1 MRKVTD
7 GSLITHERL
16 FVRWLLITEPL
27 EDLSIVIQGCV
38 ANDPK
43 QQKAFYEHYFGYC
56 LKVVFRY
63 VYRYETAVDIV
74 NDGFVKIF
82 RSVSKFVATDKEAE
96 QMMLMG
102 WMRTIMIHAAIDHL
116 RKNSFLP
123 EIGSLS
129 EAAWE
134 LADKSGPADK
144 TLLYKELILHIKKLS
159 PAYRAVFNLYVID
172 GFSHQEIAQALGI
185 SVGTSKSNLSK
196 ARMIL
201 QNIIR
206 QNEQGMKHAVS
217 Q

>member
-1 MRKVTD
+1 MQQ
-7 GSLITHERL
+7 
-16 FVRWLLITEPL
+16 LLTTETL

-82 RSVSKFVATDKEAE
+82 RSVSKFVVTDKENT
-96 QMMLMG
+96 QMLLMG

-134 LADKSGPADK
+134 LADKSGPADQ
-144 TLLYKELILHIKKLS
+144 TILYKELILHVKKLS

-196 ARMIL
+196 ARIIL
-201 QNIIR
+201 QNSIR

-217 Q
+217 R

>member
-1 MRKVTD
+1 M
-7 GSLITHERL
+7 
-16 FVRWLLITEPL
+16 

-82 RSVSKFVATDKEAE
+82 RSVSKFVVTDKENT
-96 QMMLMG
+96 QMLLMG

-129 EAAWE
+129 DAAWE
-134 LADKSGPADK
+134 LADNSGPADK
-144 TLLYKELILHIKKLS
+144 TILYKELILHVKKLS

-196 ARMIL
+196 ARIIL
-201 QNIIR
+201 QNSIR
-206 QNEQGMKHAVS
+206 QNEQGIKHAVS
-217 Q
+217 R

>member
-1 MRKVTD
+1 M
-7 GSLITHERL
+7 
-16 FVRWLLITEPL
+16 
-27 EDLSIVIQGCV
+27 IQGCV

-43 QQKAFYEHYFGYC
+43 QQKALYERYFGYC

-82 RSVSKFVATDKEAE
+82 RNFGKFVPADKENL

-102 WMRTIMIHAAIDHL
+102 WMRTIMIHAAIDQL

-123 EIGSLS
+123 EIGSIS
-129 EAAWE
+129 DAAWE
-134 LADKSGPADK
+134 LEDKTGPADK
-144 TLLYKELILHIKKLS
+144 NILYKELILHIKKLS

-172 GFSHQEIAQALGI
+172 GFSHQEIAEKLGI

-196 ARMIL
+196 ARVIL
-201 QNIIR
+201 QNILKT
-206 QNEQGMKHAVS
+206 NEPGMKHAVS

>member
-1 MRKVTD
+1 M
-7 GSLITHERL
+7 
-16 FVRWLLITEPL
+16 
-27 EDLSIVIQGCV
+27 QGCV

-82 RSVSKFVATDKEAE
+82 RNFGKFVPADKENL

-123 EIGSLS
+123 EIGSIS

-134 LADKSGPADK
+134 IEDKTGPADK
-144 TLLYKELILHIKKLS
+144 TVLYKELILYIKKLS

-172 GFSHQEIAQALGI
+172 GFSHQEIAEKLGI

-196 ARMIL
+196 ARLFL
-201 QNIIR
+201 QNLIR

>member
-1 MRKVTD
+1 M
-7 GSLITHERL
+7 
-16 FVRWLLITEPL
+16 
-27 EDLSIVIQGCV
+27 EDLSIVLQGCV
-38 ANDPK
+38 ANNPK

-63 VYRYETAVDIV
+63 VYRYETAVDVV

-82 RSVSKFVATDKEAE
+82 RSFGKFVVADKENV

-102 WMRTIMIHAAIDHL
+102 WMRTIMIHVAIDHL

-129 EAAWE
+129 DAAWGLE
-134 LADKSGPADK
+134 DKTGPADK
-144 TLLYKELILHIKKLS
+144 NILYKELILHIKKLS

-172 GFSHQEIAQALGI
+172 GFSHHEIAEALGI

-196 ARMIL
+196 ARVIL
-201 QNIIR
+201 QNILR
-206 QNEQGMKHAVS
+206 QNEQGIKHAVS